1 MCFCIE
7 FRTLMCKFCLV
18 IIQEGHGMQYVTGVY
33 ALNLPSPDGT
43 PGDWHVSA
51 LDWNRLLAPP

>member
-1 MCFCIE
+1 MLGSYVI
-7 FRTLMCKFCLV
+7 
-18 IIQEGHGMQYVTGVY
+18 IIQEGHGLQYVTGVY

-43 PGDWHVSA
+43 LGDRHFSA